1 MKLSELVTH
10 TSLRLDVDRTIV
22 ESHSRYLREAGIMT
36 SGGRGLAAADMGVTD
51 HAVLFIS
58 VCGVGTASRTGHEIF
73 KWREAAPDLF
83 EYIERRI
90 EDGTGLAAQLV
101 FFVDRYSA
109 RKVGANRTQSYGEKV
124 DARSYLTRTVT
135 ASAFQDW
142 VEGLRGQ

>member
-1 MKLSELVTH
+1 MKTAKLVPH
-10 TSLRLDVDRTIV
+10 TSICLDIPETLVKTTTRTLQAATLLTV
-22 ESHSRYLREAGIMT
+22 
-36 SGGRGLAAADMGVTD
+36 GGRGPGGAELTTTD
-51 HAVLFIS
+51 FANVFVA
-58 VCGVGTASRTGHEIF
+58 VCGVGQVMRAGHEIP

-90 EDGTGLAAQLV
+90 EDGTGLAGQLV

-142 VEGLRGQ
+142 VEGLRG